1 MDGYIGRFEE
11 RDEFKRLLQ
20 KKTASLVTCQ
30 GRRRIGKSRFI
41 NECASQAD
49 HFLSFMGM
57 PPRPDLARQDQLD
70 AFSDQLAKQTRAP
83 KLVLDSWPTAFQLLA
98 SQLPSSGTVVVLL
111 DEISWM
117 AIGDA
122 DFAGHL
128 KNAWDLHFSKRQR
141 LVLVLCG
148 SVSSWIEQNIL
159 NNTGFVG
166 RCSWQFRLGP
176 LPLNECVAFWGKRG
190 ERITAADKM
199 RMLSVTGGIPRYLEE
214 INPART
220 AEQNIADL
228 CFNPA
233 GMLFHEFDS
242 IFHDIFTRKAETYR
256 EIASTL
262 VDGPHTVDQI
272 SERLGRARGG
282 SLSTALTDLEQAGFL
297 SRDIPFDPET
307 GISRPRD
314 ARFRLSD
321 NYLRFYLKYVEP
333 AKARIAKGHFKHRAL
348 EELEGWDSIMGLQ
361 FENLVLANLDLL
373 LTHIGLKKS
382 LVLSAGNYHQKQTL
396 RRKGCQIDLLIRTA
410 RSLYVFEIK
419 FRKQI
424 EASVIEEVR
433 EKVRRLGLP
442 KGRSVRTGLIYLGQL
457 VPEID
462 GQDDFDFLVPADA
475 LLLRQ

>member
-1 MDGYIGRFEE
+1 
-11 RDEFKRLLQ
+11 
-20 KKTASLVTCQ
+20 
-30 GRRRIGKSRFI
+30 
-41 NECASQAD
+41 
-49 HFLSFMGM
+49 
-57 PPRPDLARQDQLD
+57 
-70 AFSDQLAKQTRAP
+70 
-83 KLVLDSWPTAFQLLA
+83 
-98 SQLPSSGTVVVLL
+98 
-111 DEISWM
+111 
-117 AIGDA
+117 
-122 DFAGHL
+122 
-128 KNAWDLHFSKRQR
+128 
-141 LVLVLCG
+141 
-148 SVSSWIEQNIL
+148 
-159 NNTGFVG
+159 
-166 RCSWQFRLGP
+166 
-176 LPLNECVAFWGKRG
+176 
-190 ERITAADKM
+190 
-199 RMLSVTGGIPRYLEE
+199 
-214 INPART
+214 
-220 AEQNIADL
+220 
-228 CFNPA
+228 
-233 GMLFHEFDS
+233 LFHEFDS

-282 SLSTALTDLEQAGFL
+282 SLSAALTDLEQAGFL

-333 AKARIAKGHFKHRAL
+333 AKARITKGHFKHRAL